1 MTAHHCLR
9 SNEVHDAVRSNRW
22 SAELG
27 QHLDTCDICF
37 DIVWSRGIEHLAG
50 ELHQQA
56 MRRASL
62 DATTVWWQGRVA
74 ARAESL
80 AIGERPFAVM
90 QVACLGLGTL
100 VTAAISASLLL
111 STPVVADAQHE
122 SVAVPFVLLTTVM
135 TISSILSL
143 RIAK

>member
-1 MTAHHCLR
+1 MSAQRCLR
-9 SNEVHDAVRSNRW
+9 SNEVHDAVRSGRW

-27 QHLDTCDICF
+27 RHLASCDICL
-37 DIVWSRGIEHLAG
+37 DILWSGGIEHLAG

-56 MRRASL
+56 GQRSTL
-62 DATTVWWQGRVA
+62 DATAVWWKGRAA

-80 AIGERPFAVM
+80 AGAQRPFAVM
-90 QVACLGLGTL
+90 QVACLGLGSL
-100 VTAAISASLLL
+100 VTAALAVWLLL

-122 SVAVPFVLLTTVM
+122 SVAVAFVVLATVM